1 MYVLLGGGGGV
12 GGGGEGVGGGGERG
26 EGEGQ
31 GSCNSLFFKLGCS
44 RNAYLFEVG
53 SRGPPSEFFEYL
65 ECRKSH
71 LTQLYTLSKHLKLVS
86 FCFDPKKK
94 VINFVHLNMDLG
106 CAVRLETRR
115 SRVQPPPRSATFF
128 RGD

>member
-1 MYVLLGGGGGV
+1 MHVCVIGRGG
-12 GGGGEGVGGGGERG
+12 GGGGEGGRG

-31 GSCNSLFFKLGCS
+31 GSCNALFFKLGCS

-71 LTQLYTLSKHLKLVS
+71 HTQLYTSKHLKLVS
-86 FCFDPKKK
+86 FCFDPKEK

-115 SRVQPPPRSATFF
+115 SRVQPLPRSATFF
-128 RGD
+128 RGDWS

>member
-1 MYVLLGGGGGV
+1 MHVCVIGRGGGGV
-12 GGGGEGVGGGGERG
+12 GREGGEGRERDRAVVMRF
-26 EGEGQ
+26 
-31 GSCNSLFFKLGCS
+31 FFKLGCS

-71 LTQLYTLSKHLKLVS
+71 HTQLYTSKHLKLVS
-86 FCFDPKKK
+86 FCFDPKEK

-115 SRVQPPPRSATFF
+115 WRVQPLPRSATFF